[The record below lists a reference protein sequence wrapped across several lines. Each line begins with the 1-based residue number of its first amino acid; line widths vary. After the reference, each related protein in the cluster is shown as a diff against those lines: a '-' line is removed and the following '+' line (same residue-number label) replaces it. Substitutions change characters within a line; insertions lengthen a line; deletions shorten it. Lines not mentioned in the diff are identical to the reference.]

1 MSAISIFGMTQ
12 VETNFTKEFFIP
24 KGTATEKYLGLL
36 KKYYDYGGWPS
47 FMIINYDIDF
57 SSEEVQYQL
66 LDWYDKIQRCYL
78 CDQKWL
84 KVKSMA
90 PAYTEFNQWVR
101 GGHCPQLEEGLSPF

>member
-24 KGTATEKYLGLL
+24 KGTATEKYLGLV
-36 KKYYDYGGWPS
+36 KKYYDYGGWPK